1 MRYLAFGKWLMI
13 GMIMQGCMQAV
24 PVSVSTATAP
34 QQPTSSPTTLATKA
48 VTATLQA
55 QLPTLSAVQPSATA
69 TLESLP
75 TTVQPTFTPTI
86 EPTIIPSNIP
96 IPATATLAPLAPT
109 LVPPASPIVAT
120 EAPTLVP
127 PTPNEPP
134 ASSFQYVFPIQPA
147 RLASFGSCH
156 HDYPASDIFAPFGSE
171 FVAVTSGVI
180 DFVSYSDQWDA
191 TTDDPA
197 LRGGLSIALIGD
209 DGIRYYGSHL
219 SAIADGIGVGNRVE
233 LGQVLGWVG
242 QSGNAASTPAH
253 LHFGISYPSSPDDW
267 QIRRGTLNPVP
278 YLNDW
283 RNGLN
288 TTPDPSQDLG
298 GAC

>member
-1 MRYLAFGKWLMI
+1 MRYIPFFGKWMI
-13 GMIMQGCMQAV
+13 IVLLLQGCMQAT
-24 PVSVSTATAP
+24 PTPAP
-34 QQPTSSPTTLATKA
+34 FIQPTDTPTSSPTTLPTPM

-55 QLPTLSAVQPSATA
+55 QLPIPTIIQPSATA
-69 TLESLP
+69 TLEILP
-75 TTVQPTFTPTI
+75 TMIQATFTP
-86 EPTIIPSNIP
+86 EMSPTIIQS
-96 IPATATLAPLAPT
+96 TLAP
-109 LVPPASPIVAT
+109 SPIPSNTLLPAGPVVAT

-127 PTPNEPP
+127 PLSTEPP
-134 ASSFQYVFPIQPA
+134 AGTFAYVFPIQPA
-147 RLASFGSCH
+147 NVATFGSCH
-156 HDYPASDIFAPFGSE
+156 HDYPASDIFAPFGTT

-180 DFVSYSDQWDA
+180 DFVSYRDEWDA
-191 TTDDPA
+191 TNDDPA

-219 SAIADGIGVGNRVE
+219 SGIADGITVGNRVE
-233 LGQVLGWVG
+233 IGQVLGWVG
-242 QSGNAASTPAH
+242 QSGNARSTPAH

-283 RNGLN
+283 RNGRN
-288 TTPDPSQDLG
+288 TTPDPSQNLG